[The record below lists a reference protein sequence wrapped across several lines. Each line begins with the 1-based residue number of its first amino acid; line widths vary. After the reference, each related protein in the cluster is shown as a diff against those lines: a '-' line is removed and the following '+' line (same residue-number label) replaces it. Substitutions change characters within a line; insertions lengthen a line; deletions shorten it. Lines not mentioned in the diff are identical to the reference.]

1 MLRKECRD
9 TNCRPQSFPSSK
21 DGGAIGS
28 REDSPACTMERRWS
42 WSSMD
47 QSSQS
52 RITQEAPNRP
62 YQPNISNTHH
72 YRPFTA
78 QTSSLSEAFPAHT
91 PIDAVTYPTDNPG
104 SNKNTANHRQT
115 RGIISNK
122 AHSISTSTSR
132 ATTQT
137 LSQATNT
144 GRSIETQSCYT
155 GDYQAGRR
163 AGR

>member
-1 MLRKECRD
+1 
-9 TNCRPQSFPSSK
+9 
-21 DGGAIGS
+21 
-28 REDSPACTMERRWS
+28 
-42 WSSMD
+42 MD

-52 RITQEAPNRP
+52 RVAQEARKYP
-62 YQPNISNTHH
+62 YPFNIKDSHH

-78 QTSSLSEAFPAHT
+78 QTSSESGAYPAHT
-91 PIDAVTYPTDNPG
+91 PINAANYPTDNPG
-104 SNKNTANHRQT
+104 SSKNTANHRQS

-122 AHSISTSTSR
+122 TQPVSTPTSR

-137 LSQATNT
+137 LSQPTNT